1 MNVDANHYDA
11 NIIVCTRE
19 RNTYLLFLYV
29 AQGVKQNPRGSAKG
43 MYALGAL
50 LRNHEAAQARNREE
64 IGPF

>member
-1 MNVDANHYDA
+1 MH
-11 NIIVCTRE
+11 E
-19 RNTYLLFLYV
+19 RKEYILFLYV